1 MIETAKGRVTPFGLA
16 ALYVLGGVVG
26 AALGTTPLAAWLD
39 TVGANQDSAMV
50 RDMASAVESFGVRT
64 GLDWPYKRLHQAARN
79 VEASKFFGS
88 R

>member
-1 MIETAKGRVTPFGLA
+1 MMETAKGRVTPFGLA

-39 TVGANQDSAMV
+39 TVGANRDSAML
-50 RDMASAVESFGVRT
+50 RDMAPAVEAFGVRT
-64 GLDWPYKRLHQAARN
+64 GLDWPYKQLHQAIRN
-79 VEASKFFGS
+79 VEASKFSGP